1 MNTELNL
8 THSELVS
15 ELFHVMQD
23 TVLEKYTEES
33 EYTYHLRVL
42 WDYLENSDTESLET
56 LYTVY
61 Y

>member
-15 ELFHVMQD
+15 ELFHVMQE
-23 TVLEKYTEES
+23 TVLENYS
-33 EYTYHLRVL
+33 ADEYETRLKVL
-42 WDYLENSDTESLET
+42 WDYLENSNTESLET

>member
-1 MNTELNL
+1 MKTELNL

-23 TVLEKYTEES
+23 AVLEQYTEES
-33 EYTYHLRVL
+33 EYTDRLKVL
-42 WDYLENSDTESLET
+42 WDYLENSNTESLEV
-56 LYTVY
+56 LYNVY

>member
-23 TVLEKYTEES
+23 TVLETYTEES
-33 EYTYHLRVL
+33 EYTSRLKVL
-42 WDYLENSDTESLET
+42 WDYLENADMNTLET
-56 LYTVY
+56 LYNVY

>member
-1 MNTELNL
+1 MKTELNL

-23 TVLEKYTEES
+23 TVLEQYTNES
-33 EYTYHLRVL
+33 EYTVRLRVL
-42 WDYLENSDTESLET
+42 WDYLENSNTDTLES